1 MRNIKAISA
10 IAPMIDPITM
20 PAIAPPDKPLWDAE
34 AGSLVE
40 VDVGA
45 EVPEA
50 VDVEKVINPVI
61 VGNTTPAQ
69 RSSAP
74 EL

>member
-10 IAPMIDPITM
+10 ITPIIDPITI
-20 PAIAPPDKPLWDAE
+20 PAIAPPDKPLWDPG
-34 AGSLVE
+34 AGSIEE

-50 VDVEKVINPVI
+50 VDVEKLMYPVI
-61 VGNTTPAQ
+61 VGSTTPAQ